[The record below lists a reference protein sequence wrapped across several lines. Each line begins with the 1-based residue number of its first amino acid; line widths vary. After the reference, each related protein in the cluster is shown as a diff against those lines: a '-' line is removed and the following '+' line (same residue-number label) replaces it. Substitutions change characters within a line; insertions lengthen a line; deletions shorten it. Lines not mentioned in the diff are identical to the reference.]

1 MTSLIQKLMLAA
13 VQEFIQKTFTFENVQ
28 GARDRFLALLQEQVQ
43 TTETGVDDWAYTI
56 VERMVADDNLKKMF
70 DWTWKYADAMFNLS
84 ICKAAPEATLKDLA
98 EQMDFVSEG
107 EQVACAMP
115 SLLKIIELLEI
126 IIPILYNW
134 WKENK

>member
-1 MTSLIQKLMLAA
+1 MKSLLQKLLLSA
-13 VQEFIQKTFTFENVQ
+13 VQEFAQKTFTVENVQ

-56 VERMVADDNLKKMF
+56 VERMIADDNLKKMF

-98 EQMDFVSEG
+98 DNLDFVSDG
-107 EQVACAMP
+107 EQVTCAMP
-115 SLLKIIELLEI
+115 SMLQIIELLEI
-126 IIPILYNW
+126 IIPILYDW
-134 WKENK
+134 WKSQK